1 MDILNGSDHEKNVAL
16 YAIYICIAL
25 QHMIIS
31 TIIFIIIIMS
41 TVDRNTSIGMRVLII
56 KNRDID
62 TDNNRIFG
70 IVS

>member
-16 YAIYICIAL
+16 YAIYICFAL

-31 TIIFIIIIMS
+31 TIHFFIIIMS
-41 TVDRNTSIGMRVLII
+41 TADRNTSIDMRVLII
-56 KNRDID
+56 INRDI
-62 TDNNRIFG
+62 DNNRIFG